1 MAEAFIP
8 IAIFVGGVGML
19 AAAGAREAETARD
32 IRLKAKREDE
42 ESKGE
47 EVPKIVIKIE
57 GIREKILRES
67 EEHTRTHMETLEK
80 LREKR
85 RDTLEKLREKE
96 KILENQ
102 FIDEFPE
109 LSLQERVDLSRKLVR
124 VKAEW

>member
-1 MAEAFIP
+1 LEAFIL
-8 IAIFVGGVGML
+8 IALFVGGAVGGVIML
-19 AAAGAREAETARD
+19 SGLFIERKKICVMSYEEIQRECEN
-32 IRLKAKREDE
+32 
-42 ESKGE
+42 
-47 EVPKIVIKIE
+47 
-57 GIREKILRES
+57 
-67 EEHTRTHMETLEK
+67 THRKSTETLEK

-85 RDTLEKLREKE
+85 RETLEKLREKE

>member
-1 MAEAFIP
+1 MAEGLIV
-8 IAIFVGGVGML
+8 IGMTGMIVGGVGML
-19 AAAGAREAETARD
+19 AAAGARE
-32 IRLKAKREDE
+32 AKREDE

-47 EVPKIVIKIE
+47 EVPKIVIKRE
-57 GIREKILRES
+57 GNREKILRES
-67 EEHTRTHMETLEK
+67 EEHTRTYMETLEK

-85 RDTLEKLREKE
+85 RETLVKLREKE
-96 KILENQ
+96 KNLENQ

>member
-1 MAEAFIP
+1 MAEGLIV
-8 IAIFVGGVGML
+8 IGMTGIIVGGVGML

-47 EVPKIVIKIE
+47 EVPKIVIKRE
-57 GIREKILRES
+57 GIREKILRE
-67 EEHTRTHMETLEK
+67 RETLEN

-85 RDTLEKLREKE
+85 WEEM

-102 FIDEFPE
+102 FTDEFPE